1 MTISN
6 SMPVTALEQK
16 LNNLV
21 AEREAWEAGAYTA
34 SNQQLYSLLDQC
46 LTVYNDAKHST
57 LLRAKITQMLVDRGS
72 PQNTSTSTL
81 TKIVRLV
88 FGNCGKRAYSY
99 ARVLSVAAAEKPEN
113 VSLAT
118 FITNN
123 GGIEEIRRRS
133 KTGVSPSVLRQQS
146 IAAAT
151 KYLLDAQGIIKVETR
166 AEIAP
171 HKETENNLSLAVV
184 RRNADGTSSI
194 VYGIQ
199 DKTLLNHA
207 LVLAGK
213 KLGAEQK
220 NTIAV
225 ADEVTRKQLLTKLI
239 SEVLAA

>member
-57 LLRAKITQMLVDRGS
+57 LLRAKITQMLVDRGC

-146 IAAAT
+146 IDAAT

-213 KLGAEQK
+213 KLGAEQR
-220 NTIAV
+220 NTIVV

>member
-220 NTIAV
+220 NTIPV